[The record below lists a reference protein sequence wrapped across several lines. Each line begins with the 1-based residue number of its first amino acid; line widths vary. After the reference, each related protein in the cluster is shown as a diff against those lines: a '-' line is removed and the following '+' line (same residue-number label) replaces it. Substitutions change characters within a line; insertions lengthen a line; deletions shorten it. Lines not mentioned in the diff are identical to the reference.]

1 MNHLSNL
8 NIDFA
13 LVLLFSLSAF
23 LVALSSRAF
32 VIDFV
37 PFKNIYALIQ
47 SHKDDLNTHTHTHIY
62 LYIYIY
68 IYIYT
73 CMQSDSCMV
82 LVAKKGLAW
91 PALNSLRL
99 VYINII

>member
-47 SHKDDLNTHTHTHIY
+47 SHKDDLNTHTHTHTHTHI
-62 LYIYIY
+62 YIYIY
-68 IYIYT
+68 IYIYNAE
-73 CMQSDSCMV
+73 
-82 LVAKKGLAW
+82 LW
-91 PALNSLRL
+91 N
-99 VYINII
+99 